1 VLGLCTQHTVHNLG
15 LNTEVDPHMF
25 KALNMAQYATQ
36 YLQSCQDT
44 LRSKQET
51 VVDALKVFQEEEE
64 LLDFEIAKYRWAAML
79 LRFYYVFYWLVLII
93 LIIILM
99 KGPTKRSPSRIP
111 WSPERAG
118 SILGCLTH

>member
-1 VLGLCTQHTVHNLG
+1 VKPACARLIYTNTVHNLG

-25 KALNMAQYATQ
+25 KALSMAQYATQ

-64 LLDFEIAKYRWAAML
+64 LLDFEIAKYRWAAMFCDFIMFFTVWCL
-79 LRFYYVFYWLVLII
+79 LY
-93 LIIILM
+93 
-99 KGPTKRSPSRIP
+99 
-111 WSPERAG
+111 
-118 SILGCLTH
+118 